1 MGDSSS
7 QPCPAHLQL
16 LSGEADSDFLYLGFC
31 MFVGHAVLEHMGDG
45 VDNCDV
51 LGLGAG
57 LSSSHRA
64 NEGDLLF
71 QTPVTEV

>member
-1 MGDSSS
+1 
-7 QPCPAHLQL
+7 
-16 LSGEADSDFLYLGFC
+16 